1 MAGQSWALLPSLC
14 LGGQEQMQLDRW
26 MLQQVSA
33 GASSNTP
40 QALLRF
46 YRWSSPTLSLGHHQA
61 PPTGTTPHGLP
72 WVQRPSG
79 GATVLHGGDLC
90 YAIALATPP
99 RGRRQ
104 AYGDLN
110 RWLQNSFQQLGQ
122 QLQGGSEPQ
131 RRHLPH
137 CFASATAADLV
148 DDGGNKRIGSAQ
160 LWRQGRLLQ
169 HGSIQLNPDQQL
181 WQQLFG
187 DTAPAHLDGHS
198 AEQLE
203 SLLTAAAQRWL
214 FACAPLQWAW
224 PEPWPWAALTS
235 GNAATVSAIGAKDK
249 PRG

>member
-26 MLQQVSA
+26 MLQQVSN
-33 GASSNTP
+33 GANPNGP

-46 YRWSSPTLSLGHHQA
+46 YRWSSATLSLGHHQA
-61 PPTGTTPHGLP
+61 PPAGKTSSALP
-72 WVQRPSG
+72 WVRRPSG

-90 YAIALATPP
+90 YAIALAAPP

-110 RWLQNSFQQLGQ
+110 QWLQSSFQLLGQ
-122 QLQGGSEPQ
+122 QLCSGNEPQ
-131 RRHLPH
+131 RRQLPH

-148 DDGGNKRIGSAQ
+148 DRGGSKRIGSAQ

-181 WQQLFG
+181 WRQLFA
-187 DTAPAHLDGHS
+187 DAAPTPLDAGS
-198 AEQLE
+198 AERLE
-203 SLLTAAAQRWL
+203 SLLITQAQGWL
-214 FACAPLQWAW
+214 FARAPLQWAW

-235 GNAATVSAIGAKDK
+235 GSAATVSAIGASER